1 MLERFYIKQLLRFCW
16 YSGNKKRFFSSIL
29 FQLLCG
35 LFDWNFLPASG
46 TAGGV
51 LVGLRTSKFNI
62 ISWDIKQF
70 CVSALASNIGGGF
83 TWKLITVYGSA
94 YDEHK
99 QEFLNELLAVM
110 SEWEGPTLI
119 GGDFNL
125 IRNSAKKNNG
135 NINYHWADSFNE
147 WIEHWGLIEI
157 KNPNRAF
164 TRTNNQEQLIMAV
177 LDRILVST
185 DFEAFYPMANVTGIS
200 RLGSDHVPLV
210 INFGTS

>member
-1 MLERFYIKQLLRFCW
+1 MIGAFWNIRGLNKTGRLECLKDFISNNSLDFVGIQET
-16 YSGNKKRFFSSIL
+16 KKRFFSSIL

-70 CVSALASNIGGGF
+70 CVSALVSNISGGF

-99 QEFLNELLAVM
+99 
-110 SEWEGPTLI
+110 
-119 GGDFNL
+119 
-125 IRNSAKKNNG
+125 
-135 NINYHWADSFNE
+135 
-147 WIEHWGLIEI
+147 
-157 KNPNRAF
+157 
-164 TRTNNQEQLIMAV
+164 
-177 LDRILVST
+177 
-185 DFEAFYPMANVTGIS
+185 
-200 RLGSDHVPLV
+200 
-210 INFGTS
+210 

>member
-70 CVSALASNIGGGF
+70 CVSALVSNISGGF

-99 QEFLNELLAVM
+99 
-110 SEWEGPTLI
+110 
-119 GGDFNL
+119 
-125 IRNSAKKNNG
+125 
-135 NINYHWADSFNE
+135 
-147 WIEHWGLIEI
+147 
-157 KNPNRAF
+157 
-164 TRTNNQEQLIMAV
+164 
-177 LDRILVST
+177 
-185 DFEAFYPMANVTGIS
+185 
-200 RLGSDHVPLV
+200 
-210 INFGTS
+210 